1 MKKLFSF
8 SLFVALVFS
17 FCIDAAAQ
25 NKARVNV
32 SGQIFSVANAD
43 ATEKYP
49 VPFAA
54 IILPEINI
62 TATSDAE
69 GVYHLPNMV
78 EGKYKISIQSMGF
91 VTIDTVINVSAMR
104 DVFNFTM
111 QESDFRMKEIVVTAE
126 VSKAGS
132 ATSSIINKAAME
144 HMQTASLADVMS
156 MMPGA
161 VQQKPDLQGVST
173 ASVRG
178 GSSLGTA
185 VIMDGAPM
193 SNNANMQTM
202 GASFGNKSTGT
213 GSVGTS
219 TGVDLRTITT
229 DNIESI
235 EVIRG
240 VAPVEYGDITA
251 GAIIVNSKAG
261 YQPLNIKL
269 SINPNVY
276 SASATQGFAL
286 GKKAGNIN
294 YGVDY
299 AYSVMDPR
307 ENYDYY
313 QRVTARVGYTNTF
326 GKFYTN
332 SSVSFLWTKDMA
344 EPNADDPN
352 DLQTSTQR
360 DLGFRI
366 AHNGAYNANAGFFK
380 SLQYNVTFGY
390 TNRESYFFDEA
401 GNADVPYS
409 YSKVDGSVISS
420 IKNGHVLDVEG
431 NRITNYQQEMDY
443 MKAWKLPAIYQYSY
457 NLYGKELNT
466 FAKVKANFAGDWGKT
481 KHRLVVGVD
490 FKSDGNV
497 GDGKVFDIDNP
508 PFRNVNYEFQ
518 SQRER
523 AFKDIPFVNQL
534 GAFVQETFSATIAK
548 RELEI
553 VAGVRYDHTMDFG
566 GGFSPRVNLSYE
578 LVPKVL
584 NLHAAYGITRKA
596 PTLSYLYPDNAYFDI
611 LNFDNS
617 NTNVPDSQKMQIV
630 TTRVFDVHN
639 YELEMPKQDKYE
651 IGLSANIGKM
661 YFSIVGYKEQCLNG
675 FSYDPTLNTVKLVDF
690 VQYEWDKESLDANGI
705 PMLSEK
711 ARNNYFL
718 QYTQAT
724 NNGAYNRTGLEFVFN
739 FGRIDAIRTTFQIDG
754 QIYTDKQWNK
764 GYEFFN
770 YLGADAANDYSK
782 YPDLGVYLQKDIKGT
797 SYSEQFSTNFVATH
811 NIPQIGLVITAT
823 AHVNWR
829 TKAWLKYADNDI
841 TPMWYISREDG
852 QMKEFNQAWANPD
865 HEMYDSMRWIMRD
878 NEVDPNRREHNK
890 VYPPYLNIN
899 LNITKQFG
907 ENFDVSFFAQN
918 VFRSSPLYE
927 STVNPGNYVRR
938 NTKKFF
944 FGLQLNA
951 KIK

>member
-17 FCIDAAAQ
+17 FCIDAVAQ
-25 NKARVNV
+25 SKARVNV
-32 SGQIFSVANAD
+32 SGQIFAVSTSNAND
-43 ATEKYP
+43 KYP

-54 IILPEINI
+54 IVLPELNI

-69 GVYHLPNMV
+69 GVYSLSNMV

-91 VTIDTVINVSAMR
+91 VTIDTVINVSSSR
-104 DVFNFTM
+104 NVFNFTM
-111 QESDFRMKEIVVTAE
+111 RESDFRMDEIVVTAE

-144 HMQTASLADVMS
+144 HMQTASLADVMAL
-156 MMPGA
+156 MPGA
-161 VQQKPDLQGVST
+161 SQSKPDLQGVST

-213 GSVGTS
+213 GSVSTS
-219 TGVDLRTITT
+219 TGIDLRTVTT

-269 SINPNVY
+269 SVNPNVY

-299 AYSVMDPR
+299 AYSVSDPR

-332 SSVSFLWTKDMA
+332 SSLSFLWTKDMA

-352 DLQTSTQR
+352 DLATSRQR
-360 DLGFRI
+360 DLGLRF

-409 YSKVDGSVISS
+409 YAKVDGSVVSS
-420 IKNGHVLDVEG
+420 FKNAHIYDVEG
-431 NRITNYQQEMDY
+431 NQITKYQQEMDQ
-443 MKAWKLPAIYQYSY
+443 MRAWKLPAIYQYSY

-497 GDGKVFDIDNP
+497 GDGKVFDLDNP
-508 PFRNVNYEFQ
+508 PFRNVSYEFQ
-518 SQRER
+518 TQRER
-523 AFKDIPFVNQL
+523 SFKDIPFVNQF
-534 GAFVQETFSATIAK
+534 GAFVQETFSAKIAK
-548 RELEI
+548 RELEL

-596 PTLSYLYPDNAYFDI
+596 PTLAYLYPDNAYFDI

-617 NTNVPDSQKMQIV
+617 NTNVPDSQKMQVV

-639 YELEMPKQDKYE
+639 SNLEMPRQDKYE
-651 IGLSANIGKM
+651 VGLSANIGKM
-661 YFSIVGYKEQCLNG
+661 YFSVVGYMESCMNG
-675 FSYDPTLNTVKLVDF
+675 FGYETTLNTVKLVDF
-690 VQYEWDKESLDANGI
+690 VQYEWDKKTVDANGA

-724 NNGAYNRTGLEFVFN
+724 NNNVHKRTGLEFVFN

-754 QIYTDKQWNK
+754 QIYTNKSWNK
-764 GYEFFN
+764 GYSFYN

-782 YPDLGVYLQKDIKGT
+782 YPDLGVYLSKDVEGVQ
-797 SYSEQFSTNFVATH
+797 YNEHFSTNFVATH

-829 TKAWLKYADNDI
+829 SKGWINYAEND
-841 TPMWYISREDG
+841 TVPLWYISREDG
-852 QMKEFNQAWANPD
+852 QMRKFDQAWANPE
-865 HEMYDSMRWIMRD
+865 HEKYDTMRFLMRD
-878 NEVDPNRREHNK
+878 NDVDPLRREHNR
-890 VYPPYLNIN
+890 VYPPFLNIN
-899 LNITKQFG
+899 LNVTKQFG

-918 VFRSSPLYE
+918 VFRSSPMYE
-927 STVNPGNYVRR
+927 STVNPGNYVRK
-938 NTKKFF
+938 NTGKFF